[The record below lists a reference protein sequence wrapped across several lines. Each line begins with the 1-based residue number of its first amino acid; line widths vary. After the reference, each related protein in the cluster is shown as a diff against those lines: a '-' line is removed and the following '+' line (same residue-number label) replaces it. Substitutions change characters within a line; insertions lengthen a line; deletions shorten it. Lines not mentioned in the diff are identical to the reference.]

1 MDESGERLRSPS
13 GEGML
18 GMTAPFKRELR
29 VSVNV
34 IIVADGVRCG
44 NHRWT

>member
-1 MDESGERLRSPS
+1 MDESGERLRLRSPS

-18 GMTAPFKRELR
+18 DMRSPFRRERR

-34 IIVADGVRCG
+34 IIVADGVRSG
-44 NHRWT
+44 NHR